1 MAKIPRGVLLL
12 GGISLVKLH
21 RIFGAFS
28 AATDNIESSF
38 ESKSRRIKGLRF
50 FVQDFWTAAETHG
63 RLSFFGIYVHIPA
76 IRLSKSTIETQKN
89 SPSLNDFRVGSRIW
103 IYMVK
108 KGKSGDK

>member
-28 AATDNIESSF
+28 AAADNIESSF

-50 FVQDFWTAAETHG
+50 FVQDF
-63 RLSFFGIYVHIPA
+63 
-76 IRLSKSTIETQKN
+76 
-89 SPSLNDFRVGSRIW
+89 
-103 IYMVK
+103 
-108 KGKSGDK
+108 